1 MRLDVVLIGLAL
13 STVVMLSRMGPF
25 ALLAGRTIHPRLRKL
40 IEIMP
45 GCAIAGFMTVWALP
59 GEGETLL
66 STASV
71 VAGAMVALAIC
82 VPTGRLLLAMLAGLA
97 VSAGLSLLL

>member
-1 MRLDVVLIGLAL
+1 MRTDVVIIGLIL
-13 STVVMLSRMGPF
+13 SAVVMVSRVAPM
-25 ALLAGRTIHPRLRKL
+25 ALLGQRQLPVRLRRL
-40 IEIMP
+40 IAILP

>member
-1 MRLDVVLIGLAL
+1 MRTEVVVIGLML
-13 STVVMLSRMGPF
+13 SAVVMISRVAPM
-25 ALLAGRTIHPRLRKL
+25 ALLGQRQLPVRLRRL
-40 IEIMP
+40 IAILP
-45 GCAIAGFMTVWALP
+45 GCVIAGFMTIWALP

-71 VAGAMVALAIC
+71 VAGAMVAMAIC

>member
-1 MRLDVVLIGLAL
+1 MRTEVVVIGLIL
-13 STVVMLSRMGPF
+13 SAVVMISRVAPM
-25 ALLAGRTIHPRLRKL
+25 ALLGRRQLPVRLRRL
-40 IEIMP
+40 IEILP

-97 VSAGLSLLL
+97 VSAGLSLLH